1 MARVPV
7 LAAFADTLFPS
18 MPEQAAA
25 CEKAGDTAGARFFNI
40 SGGDM
45 KEALH
50 MVSLMKCFSLL
61 SCKLLQFNCHIV
73 PAVLLLC
80 WHRL

>member
-1 MARVPV
+1 MAELSEADMARVSV
-7 LAAFADTLFPS
+7 LAAFADTIFPA

-25 CEKAGDTAGARFFNI
+25 CEKAGDTAGARFFGV

-50 MVSLMKCFSLL
+50 MVSLKDGFSLY
-61 SCKLLQFNCHIV
+61 SCKLL
-73 PAVLLLC
+73 
-80 WHRL
+80 